1 MTEATV
7 VEWKKTD
14 SGIIQ
19 QKLSDG
25 SVKEYAAI
33 RAGLSLPTEEANGY
47 FVILGEIF
55 MSATWFE
62 GQERR
67 RGRLHVLA
75 EQEIESAFL
84 DDTLRPFTD
93 ECALLGCQAAYTG
106 FTDSISPDELDQQ
119 VRLAR
124 ERLQEHRSG
133 VTLYSAPYFAKF
145 KTGVDIIRSFIDKA
159 LLILPENS
167 LAAQQLGSLSQVD
180 LAEKPETR
188 FVAVNGLR
196 FCVASYHKNP
206 PNIGQKWEPRR
217 QRRAFNLSRPRV

>member
-1 MTEATV
+1 MTQATV

-19 QKLSDG
+19 HQLSDG
-25 SVKEYAAI
+25 SMKEYAAI

-62 GQERR
+62 GQERK
-67 RGRLHVLA
+67 RGKVQLLA
-75 EQEIESAFL
+75 EQEIQSAFL

-106 FTDSISPDELDQQ
+106 FSDTPDIDEIDQQ

-124 ERLQEHRSG
+124 EQLQDQRSG

-167 LAAQQLGSLSQVD
+167 IAAQQLGSLSQYD
-180 LAEKPETR
+180 LAEKPESR

-196 FCVASYHKNP
+196 FVMGSFHKSP
-206 PNIGQKWEPRR
+206 PNIGQNWVPRR
-217 QRRAFNLSRPRV
+217 QRRAFNLSRPRF